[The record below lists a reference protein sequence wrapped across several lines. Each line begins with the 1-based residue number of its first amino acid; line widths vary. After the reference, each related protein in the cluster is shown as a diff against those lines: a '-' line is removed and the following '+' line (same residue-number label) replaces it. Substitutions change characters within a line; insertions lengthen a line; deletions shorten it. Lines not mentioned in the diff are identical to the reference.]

1 MNMRALRSLKASV
14 NRAAATRRTSAY
26 KSTAAMATVTAS
38 SQEQT
43 GSGKFNWFSLP
54 LAGLIAGTDG

>member
-1 MNMRALRSLKASV
+1 
-14 NRAAATRRTSAY
+14 
-26 KSTAAMATVTAS
+26 MATVTAS

-54 LAGLIAGTDG
+54 LAGLIAGTDHQQAYNDCSFSYS